1 MMWQPSSLALHN
13 LWQINAPGMSNRP
26 DEACTPGRG
35 SRVAA
40 EVLCLARRKPAGA
53 QGHCEDCGLW
63 ACARDPLK
71 APLHRI
77 CLHQMVSPFLHKH
90 PTSNAQRIQLLAAF
104 PDRNCAADRPPTSL
118 LLPCR
123 TSLAAEG
130 WGMLCACLPGPS

>member
-1 MMWQPSSLALHN
+1 MWQPSSLALHN

-26 DEACTPGRG
+26 DEACTLGRG

-71 APLHRI
+71 APLHRL

-90 PTSNAQRIQLLAAF
+90 PTSMLSVSSCWQLFLTATAQRIGHLRHCFCLAVLRWQQRAGACF
-104 PDRNCAADRPPTSL
+104 A
-118 LLPCR
+118 
-123 TSLAAEG
+123 LACQALHE
-130 WGMLCACLPGPS
+130 